1 MAIVRVENV
10 RMAGVASSVPDFV
23 RTVDDD
29 VERFQSEDFRKIG
42 ASIGVTSRRIAPA
55 GVCSS
60 DLCVAAAERLLE
72 KLNWDRE
79 SIQAVLFVTQTPDY
93 PAPATACTLQNRLG
107 LSTGCAAMDI
117 NLGCSGYVYGLATA
131 AQFVHGMAGGIEHGG
146 RVLLLVGDT
155 ITHFVSPDDRA
166 TAPLFGDAGS
176 ATALEYSSSAEP
188 IVFSLGTDG
197 RGLNHLI
204 VPAGGARQPRSAETG
219 VRTARE
225 SGNIR
230 SDEDMYMNGAE
241 VFSFA
246 LQEVPRMVR
255 STLAEAGWSIDEV
268 DGVIMHQSNGIMLN
282 HLRKRL
288 KIDEEKFVIA
298 LEGYGNASCAS
309 IPLAMTH
316 RWAQTEPS
324 EKRRLVLAGFGLG
337 WSWGGA
343 AVTCENMVMPE
354 LVIYET
360 PKVDETAGAGT
371 AGSDAKE
378 AA

>member
-10 RMAGVASSVPDFV
+10 RLAGLASSVPDFV

-29 VERFQSEDFRKIG
+29 VERFESEDFRKIG
-42 ASIGVTSRRIAPA
+42 ASIGVTSRRIAPE

-72 KLNWDRE
+72 ELNWDRD

-93 PAPATACTLQNRLG
+93 PAPATACTLQSRLG
-107 LSTGCAAMDI
+107 LSTNCAAMDI

-131 AQFVHGMAGGIEHGG
+131 AQFVQGMAGGHENGG

-176 ATALEYSSSAEP
+176 ATALEFSSSAEP

-204 VPAGGARQPRSAETG
+204 VPAGGARQPRTEQTG
-219 VRTARE
+219 VRTTRE

-246 LQEVPRMVR
+246 LQEVPKMVR
-255 STLAEAGWSIDEV
+255 STLAEAGWTIDEV
-268 DGVIMHQSNGIMLN
+268 DGVVMHQSNGIMLK

-288 KIDEEKFVIA
+288 KVAEENFVIA

-316 RWAQTEPS
+316 QWAQSGPG

-354 LVIYET
+354 VVIYET
-360 PKVDETAGAGT
+360 PNADGTTASA
-371 AGSDAKE
+371 AKE

>member
-1 MAIVRVENV
+1 MSIVRVENV
-10 RMAGVASSVPDFV
+10 RLAGLASAVPDFV

-42 ASIGVTSRRIAPA
+42 ESIGVTSRRIAPD

-60 DLCVAAAERLLE
+60 DLCVAAAERLLDE
-72 KLNWDRE
+72 LNWDRE
-79 SIQAVLFVTQTPDY
+79 SIQALLFVTQTPDFR
-93 PAPATACTLQNRLG
+93 APATACTLQSRLG
-107 LSTGCAAMDI
+107 LPTNCAAMDI

-131 AQFVHGMAGGIEHGG
+131 AQFVQGMANGQENGG

-176 ATALEYSSSAEP
+176 ATALEFSSSAEP

-204 VPAGGARQPRSAETG
+204 VPAGGARQPRTEETG
-219 VRTARE
+219 IRTVRE

-246 LQEVPRMVR
+246 LQEVPKMVR
-255 STLAEAGWSIDEV
+255 STLAEAGWTIDEV
-268 DGVIMHQSNGIMLN
+268 DGVVMHQSNGIMLK

-288 KIDEEKFVIA
+288 KVDEDNFVIA

-316 RWAQTEPS
+316 QWAQTGLRQ
-324 EKRRLVLAGFGLG
+324 KRRLVLAGFGLG

-343 AVTCENMVMPE
+343 AVTCNDMAMPE

-360 PKVDETAGAGT
+360 PQGEDTSTAI
-371 AGSDAKE
+371 KE

>member
-1 MAIVRVENV
+1 MSIVRVENV
-10 RMAGVASSVPDFV
+10 RLAGLASAVPDFV

-42 ASIGVTSRRIAPA
+42 ESIGVTSRRIAPD

-60 DLCVAAAERLLE
+60 DLCVAAAERLLDE
-72 KLNWDRE
+72 LNWDRE
-79 SIQAVLFVTQTPDY
+79 SIQALLFVTQTPDFR
-93 PAPATACTLQNRLG
+93 APATACTLQSRLG
-107 LSTGCAAMDI
+107 LPTNCAAMDI

-131 AQFVHGMAGGIEHGG
+131 AQFVQGMANGQENGG

-176 ATALEYSSSAEP
+176 ATALEFSSSAEP

-204 VPAGGARQPRSAETG
+204 VPAGGARQPRTEETG
-219 VRTARE
+219 IRTVRE

-246 LQEVPRMVR
+246 LQEVPKMVR
-255 STLAEAGWSIDEV
+255 STLAEAGWTIDEV
-268 DGVIMHQSNGIMLN
+268 DGVVMHQSNGIMLK

-288 KIDEEKFVIA
+288 KVDEDNFVIA

-316 RWAQTEPS
+316 QWAQTGLS
-324 EKRRLVLAGFGLG
+324 QKRRLVLAGFGLG

-343 AVTCENMVMPE
+343 AVTCNDMAMPE

-360 PKVDETAGAGT
+360 PQGEDTSTAI
-371 AGSDAKE
+371 KE

>member
-1 MAIVRVENV
+1 MSIVRVENV
-10 RMAGVASSVPDFV
+10 RLAGLASAVPDFV

-42 ASIGVTSRRIAPA
+42 ESIGVTSRRIAPE

-60 DLCVAAAERLLE
+60 DLCVAAAERLLDE
-72 KLNWDRE
+72 LNWDRE
-79 SIQAVLFVTQTPDY
+79 SIQALLFVTQTPDFR
-93 PAPATACTLQNRLG
+93 APATACTLQSRLG
-107 LSTGCAAMDI
+107 LPTNCAAMDI

-131 AQFVHGMAGGIEHGG
+131 AQFVQGMANGQENGG

-176 ATALEYSSSAEP
+176 ATALEFSSSAEP

-204 VPAGGARQPRSAETG
+204 VPAGGARQPRTKATG
-219 VRTARE
+219 IRTVRE

-246 LQEVPRMVR
+246 LQEVPKMVR
-255 STLAEAGWSIDEV
+255 STLAEAGWTIDEV
-268 DGVIMHQSNGIMLN
+268 DGVVMHQSNGIMLK

-288 KIDEEKFVIA
+288 KVDEDNFVIA

-316 RWAQTEPS
+316 QWAQTGLRQ
-324 EKRRLVLAGFGLG
+324 KRRLVLAGFGLG

-343 AVTCENMVMPE
+343 AVTCNDMAMPE

-360 PKVDETAGAGT
+360 PQGEDTSTAI
-371 AGSDAKE
+371 KE

>member
-1 MAIVRVENV
+1 MAIVRVEGV
-10 RMAGVASSVPDFV
+10 RLAGLASSVPDFV

-29 VERFQSEDFRKIG
+29 VLQFKSEDARKISK
-42 ASIGVTSRRIAPA
+42 SIGVTSRRIAPE
-55 GVCSS
+55 GVCAS
-60 DLCVAAAERLLE
+60 DLCVAAAERLLDE
-72 KLNWDRE
+72 LDWDRE

-93 PAPATACTLQNRLG
+93 PAPATACTLQSRLG
-107 LSTGCAAMDI
+107 LSTNCAAMDI

-131 AQFVHGMAGGIEHGG
+131 AQFVQGMAGGKENSG

-176 ATALEYSSSAEP
+176 ATALEFSAAAEP
-188 IVFSLGTDG
+188 LVFSLGTDG
-197 RGLNHLI
+197 RGCNHLI
-204 VPAGGARQPRSAETG
+204 VPAGGARQPRTAETG

-241 VFSFA
+241 VFAFA
-246 LQEVPRMVR
+246 LQEVPKMVR
-255 STLAEAGWSIDEV
+255 STLAEADWSIEDV
-268 DGVIMHQSNGIMLN
+268 DGVVMHQSNGIMLN

-288 KIDEEKFVIA
+288 KVDEEKFVIA

-316 RWAQTEPS
+316 QWASAEPNQ
-324 EKRRLVLAGFGLG
+324 KRRLVLAGFGLG

-343 AVTCENMVMPE
+343 AVTCEDMVMPE
-354 LVIYET
+354 LVVYPT
-360 PKVDETAGAGT
+360 PQAGESLE
-371 AGSDAKE
+371 SDAKE

>member
-10 RMAGVASSVPDFV
+10 RMAGLASSVPDFV

-42 ASIGVTSRRIAPA
+42 ESIGVTSRRIAPE

-60 DLCVAAAERLLE
+60 DLCVAAAEKLLE
-72 KLNWDRE
+72 ELAWDRD
-79 SIQAVLFVTQTPDY
+79 SIQAVLFVTQTPDFR
-93 PAPATACTLQNRLG
+93 APATACTLQSRLG
-107 LSTGCAAMDI
+107 LPTNCAAMDI

-131 AQFVHGMAGGIEHGG
+131 AQFVQGMAGGQENSG

-176 ATALEYSSSAEP
+176 ATALEFSSSAEP

-204 VPAGGARQPRSAETG
+204 VPAGGARQPRTEQTG
-219 VRTARE
+219 IRTARE

-246 LQEVPRMVR
+246 LQEVPKMVR
-255 STLAEAGWSIDEV
+255 STLAEAGWGIDDV
-268 DGVIMHQSNGIMLN
+268 DGVVMHQSNGIMLN

-288 KIDEEKFVIA
+288 KVDEERFVIA

-316 RWAQTEPS
+316 QWAQAGPRQ
-324 EKRRLVLAGFGLG
+324 KRKLVLAGFGLG

-343 AVTCENMVMPE
+343 AVTCDDMVMPE

-360 PKVDETAGAGT
+360 PQAEEATAVT
-371 AGSDAKE
+371 AKE

>member
-10 RMAGVASSVPDFV
+10 RMAGLASSVPDFV

-42 ASIGVTSRRIAPA
+42 ESIGVTSRRIAPE

-60 DLCVAAAERLLE
+60 DLCVAAAEKLLE
-72 KLNWDRE
+72 ELDWDRD

-93 PAPATACTLQNRLG
+93 PAPATACTLQSRLG
-107 LSTGCAAMDI
+107 LSTSCAAMDI

-131 AQFVHGMAGGIEHGG
+131 AQFVHGLAGGKENGG

-176 ATALEYSSSAEP
+176 ATALEFSSSAEP
-188 IVFSLGTDG
+188 IVFSLGSDG

-204 VPAGGARQPRSAETG
+204 VPVGGARQPRTEETR
-219 VRTARE
+219 VRTSRE

-246 LQEVPRMVR
+246 LQEVPKMVR
-255 STLAEAGWSIDEV
+255 STLAEAGWTIDEV
-268 DGVIMHQSNGIMLN
+268 DGVVMHQSNGIMLK

-288 KIDEEKFVIA
+288 KVDEENFVIA

-316 RWAQTEPS
+316 QWAQASQS
-324 EKRRLVLAGFGLG
+324 EKRQFVLAGFGLG

-343 AVTCENMVMPE
+343 AVTCENMVMPK

-360 PKVDETAGAGT
+360 PQRDEAADLP
-371 AGSDAKE
+371 SKE

>member
-10 RMAGVASSVPDFV
+10 RMAGLASSVPDFV

-42 ASIGVTSRRIAPA
+42 ESIGVTSRRIAPE
-55 GVCSS
+55 GVCAS
-60 DLCVAAAERLLE
+60 DLCVAAAERLLDE
-72 KLNWDRE
+72 LDWDRD
-79 SIQAVLFVTQTPDY
+79 SIRAVLFVTQTPDY
-93 PAPATACTLQNRLG
+93 PAPATACTLQSRLG
-107 LSTGCAAMDI
+107 LSTNCAAMDI

-131 AQFVHGMAGGIEHGG
+131 AQFVQGMAGGQENGG

-176 ATALEYSSSAEP
+176 ATALEFSSAAEP

-204 VPAGGARQPRSAETG
+204 VPAGGARQPRTEETG
-219 VRTARE
+219 VRTPRE

-246 LQEVPRMVR
+246 LQEVPKMVR
-255 STLAEAGWSIDEV
+255 STLAEAGWTIDEV
-268 DGVIMHQSNGIMLN
+268 DGVVMHQSNGIMLK

-288 KIDEEKFVIA
+288 KVDEENFVIA

-316 RWAQTEPS
+316 QWAQAGRS
-324 EKRRLVLAGFGLG
+324 KKRKLVLAGFGLG

-343 AVTCENMVMPE
+343 AVTCENMVMPD

-360 PKVDETAGAGT
+360 PQRDGA
-371 AGSDAKE
+371 ADLVAKE

>member
-10 RMAGVASSVPDFV
+10 RMAGLASSVPDFV

-42 ASIGVTSRRIAPA
+42 ESIGVTSRRIAPE
-55 GVCSS
+55 GVCAS
-60 DLCVAAAERLLE
+60 DLCVAAAERLLDE
-72 KLNWDRE
+72 LDWDRD
-79 SIQAVLFVTQTPDY
+79 SIRAVLFVTQTPDY
-93 PAPATACTLQNRLG
+93 PAPATACTLQSRLG
-107 LSTGCAAMDI
+107 LSTNCAAMDI

-131 AQFVHGMAGGIEHGG
+131 AQFVQGMAGGQENGG

-176 ATALEYSSSAEP
+176 ATALEFSSAAEP

-204 VPAGGARQPRSAETG
+204 VPAGGARQPRTEETG
-219 VRTARE
+219 VRTPRE

-246 LQEVPRMVR
+246 LQEVPKMVR
-255 STLAEAGWSIDEV
+255 STLAEAGWTIDEV
-268 DGVIMHQSNGIMLN
+268 DGVVMHQSNGIMLK

-288 KIDEEKFVIA
+288 KVDEENFVIA

-316 RWAQTEPS
+316 QWAQAGS
-324 EKRRLVLAGFGLG
+324 SKKRKLVLAGFGLG

-343 AVTCENMVMPE
+343 AVTCENMVMPD

-360 PKVDETAGAGT
+360 PQRDGA
-371 AGSDAKE
+371 ADLVAKE

>member
-10 RMAGVASSVPDFV
+10 RMAGLASSVPDFV

-42 ASIGVTSRRIAPA
+42 ESIGVTSRRIAPE
-55 GVCSS
+55 GVCAS
-60 DLCVAAAERLLE
+60 DLCVAAAERLLDE
-72 KLNWDRE
+72 LDWDRD
-79 SIQAVLFVTQTPDY
+79 SIRAVLFVTQTPDY
-93 PAPATACTLQNRLG
+93 PAPATACTLQSRLG
-107 LSTGCAAMDI
+107 LSTNCAAMDI

-131 AQFVHGMAGGIEHGG
+131 AQFVQGMAGGQENGG

-176 ATALEYSSSAEP
+176 ATALEFSSAAEP

-204 VPAGGARQPRSAETG
+204 VPAGGARQPRTEETG
-219 VRTARE
+219 VRTPRE

-246 LQEVPRMVR
+246 LQEVPKMVR
-255 STLAEAGWSIDEV
+255 STLAEAGWIIDEV
-268 DGVIMHQSNGIMLN
+268 DGVVMHQSNGIMLK

-288 KIDEEKFVIA
+288 KVDEENFVIA

-316 RWAQTEPS
+316 QWAQAGRS
-324 EKRRLVLAGFGLG
+324 KKRKLVLAGFGLG

-343 AVTCENMVMPE
+343 AVTCENMVMPD

-360 PKVDETAGAGT
+360 PQRDGA
-371 AGSDAKE
+371 ADLVAKE

>member
-10 RMAGVASSVPDFV
+10 RMAGLASSVPDFV

-42 ASIGVTSRRIAPA
+42 ESIGVTSRRIAPE
-55 GVCSS
+55 GVCAS
-60 DLCVAAAERLLE
+60 DLCVAAAERLLDE
-72 KLNWDRE
+72 LDWDRD
-79 SIQAVLFVTQTPDY
+79 SIRAVLFVTQTPDY
-93 PAPATACTLQNRLG
+93 PAPATACTLQSRLG
-107 LSTGCAAMDI
+107 LSTNCAAMDI

-131 AQFVHGMAGGIEHGG
+131 AQFVQGMAGGQENGG

-176 ATALEYSSSAEP
+176 ATALEFSSAAEP

-204 VPAGGARQPRSAETG
+204 VPAGGARQPRTEETG
-219 VRTARE
+219 VRTPRE

-246 LQEVPRMVR
+246 LQEVPKMVR
-255 STLAEAGWSIDEV
+255 STLAEAGWTIDEV
-268 DGVIMHQSNGIMLN
+268 DGVVMHQSNGIMLK

-288 KIDEEKFVIA
+288 KVDKENFVIA

-316 RWAQTEPS
+316 QWAQAGRS
-324 EKRRLVLAGFGLG
+324 KKRKLVLAGFGLG

-343 AVTCENMVMPE
+343 AVTCENMVMPD

-360 PKVDETAGAGT
+360 PQRDGA
-371 AGSDAKE
+371 ADLVAKE

>member
-1 MAIVRVENV
+1 MSIVRVENV
-10 RMAGVASSVPDFV
+10 RMAGLASSVPDFV

-29 VERFQSEDFRKIG
+29 VERYQSEDFRKIG
-42 ASIGVTSRRIAPA
+42 ESIGVTSRRIAPE

-60 DLCVAAAERLLE
+60 DLCVAAAERLLDE
-72 KLNWDRE
+72 LKWDRD

-93 PAPATACTLQNRLG
+93 PAPATACTLQSRLG
-107 LSTGCAAMDI
+107 LPTSCAAMDI
-117 NLGCSGYVYGLATA
+117 SLGCSGYVYGLATA
-131 AQFVHGMAGGIEHGG
+131 AQFVQGMAGGKENGG

-176 ATALEYSSSAEP
+176 ATALEFSSSADP

-204 VPAGGARQPRSAETG
+204 VPAGGARQRRTEETG
-219 VRTARE
+219 IRTTRE

-246 LQEVPRMVR
+246 LQEVPKMVR
-255 STLAEAGWSIDEV
+255 STLAEAGWTIDEV
-268 DGVIMHQSNGIMLN
+268 DGVVMHQSNGIMLK

-288 KIDEEKFVIA
+288 KVDEEKFVIA

-316 RWAQTEPS
+316 QWALSNPG

-343 AVTCENMVMPE
+343 AVTCDGVVMPE
-354 LVIYET
+354 LVIYQT
-360 PKVDETAGAGT
+360 PQAEDSVNAVEAA
-371 AGSDAKE
+371 AKE

>member
-10 RMAGVASSVPDFV
+10 RMAGLASSVPDFV

-42 ASIGVTSRRIAPA
+42 ESIGVTSRRIAPE
-55 GVCSS
+55 GVCAS
-60 DLCVAAAERLLE
+60 DLCVAAAERLLDE
-72 KLNWDRE
+72 LDWDRD
-79 SIQAVLFVTQTPDY
+79 SIRAVLFVTQTPDY
-93 PAPATACTLQNRLG
+93 PAPATACTLQSRLG
-107 LSTGCAAMDI
+107 LSTNCAAMDI

-131 AQFVHGMAGGIEHGG
+131 AQFVQGMAGGQENGG

-176 ATALEYSSSAEP
+176 ATALEFSSDAEP
-188 IVFSLGTDG
+188 IVFSLGTDC

-204 VPAGGARQPRSAETG
+204 VPAGGARQPRTEETG
-219 VRTARE
+219 VRTPRE

-246 LQEVPRMVR
+246 LQEVPKMVR
-255 STLAEAGWSIDEV
+255 STLAEAGWTIDEV
-268 DGVIMHQSNGIMLN
+268 DGVVMHQSNGIMLK

-288 KIDEEKFVIA
+288 KVDEENFVIA
-298 LEGYGNASCAS
+298 FEGYCNASCAS

-316 RWAQTEPS
+316 QWAQAGQS
-324 EKRRLVLAGFGLG
+324 RKRKLVLAGFGLG

-343 AVTCENMVMPE
+343 AVTCENMVMPD

-360 PKVDETAGAGT
+360 PQRDGA
-371 AGSDAKE
+371 ADLVAKE

>member
-1 MAIVRVENV
+1 MSIVRVENV
-10 RMAGVASSVPDFV
+10 RLAGLASAVPDFV

-42 ASIGVTSRRIAPA
+42 ESIGVTSRRIAPE

-60 DLCVAAAERLLE
+60 DLCVAAAERLLDE
-72 KLNWDRE
+72 LNWDRE
-79 SIQAVLFVTQTPDY
+79 SIQALLFVTQTPDFR
-93 PAPATACTLQNRLG
+93 APATACTLQSRLG
-107 LSTGCAAMDI
+107 LPTNCAAMDI

-131 AQFVHGMAGGIEHGG
+131 AQFVQGMADGQENGG

-176 ATALEYSSSAEP
+176 ATVLEFSSSAEP

-204 VPAGGARQPRSAETG
+204 VPAGGARQPRTEETG
-219 VRTARE
+219 IRTVRE

-246 LQEVPRMVR
+246 LQEVPKMVR
-255 STLAEAGWSIDEV
+255 STLAEAGWTIDEV
-268 DGVIMHQSNGIMLN
+268 DGVVMHQSNGIMLK

-288 KIDEEKFVIA
+288 KVDEDNFVIA

-316 RWAQTEPS
+316 QWAQAGPRQ
-324 EKRRLVLAGFGLG
+324 KRRLVLAGFGLG

-343 AVTCENMVMPE
+343 AVTCNDMAMPE

-360 PKVDETAGAGT
+360 PQGEDTSTAI
-371 AGSDAKE
+371 KE

>member
-1 MAIVRVENV
+1 
-10 RMAGVASSVPDFV
+10 MAGLASSVPDFV

-42 ASIGVTSRRIAPA
+42 ESIGVTSRRIAPE

-60 DLCVAAAERLLE
+60 DLCVAAAERLLDE
-72 KLNWDRE
+72 LAWDRE
-79 SIQAVLFVTQTPDY
+79 SIQAVLFVTQTPDFR
-93 PAPATACTLQNRLG
+93 APATACTLQSRLG
-107 LSTGCAAMDI
+107 LPTNCAAMDI

-131 AQFVHGMAGGIEHGG
+131 AQFVQGMAGGQENGG

-176 ATALEYSSSAEP
+176 ATALEFSSSAEP

-204 VPAGGARQPRSAETG
+204 VPAGGARHPRTTETG
-219 VRTARE
+219 IRTVRE

-246 LQEVPRMVR
+246 LQEVPKMVR
-255 STLAEAGWSIDEV
+255 STLAEAGWGIEDV
-268 DGVIMHQSNGIMLN
+268 DGVVMHQSNGIMLN

-288 KIDEEKFVIA
+288 KVDEEKFVIA

-316 RWAQTEPS
+316 QWAQSDPS
-324 EKRRLVLAGFGLG
+324 RKRRLILAGFGLG

-343 AVTCENMVMPE
+343 AVTCDDMVMPE
-354 LVIYET
+354 LVVYET
-360 PKVDETAGAGT
+360 PQAEDATAA
-371 AGSDAKE
+371 AAKE

>member
-10 RMAGVASSVPDFV
+10 RMAGLASSVPDFV

-42 ASIGVTSRRIAPA
+42 ESIGVTSRRIAPE
-55 GVCSS
+55 GVCAS

-72 KLNWDRE
+72 ELDWDRD

-93 PAPATACTLQNRLG
+93 PAPATACTLQSRLE
-107 LSTGCAAMDI
+107 LPTSCAAMDI

-131 AQFVHGMAGGIEHGG
+131 AQFVKGMAGGKENGG

-204 VPAGGARQPRSAETG
+204 VPAGGARQPRTEESG
-219 VRTARE
+219 IRTSRE

-246 LQEVPRMVR
+246 LQEVPKMVR
-255 STLAEAGWSIDEV
+255 STLAEAGWTIDEV
-268 DGVIMHQSNGIMLN
+268 DGVVMHQSNGIMLK

-288 KIDEEKFVIA
+288 KVDEENFVIA

-316 RWAQTEPS
+316 QWSQASQTE
-324 EKRRLVLAGFGLG
+324 KRKLVLAGFGLG

-343 AVTCENMVMPE
+343 AITCENMVMPE

-360 PKVDETAGAGT
+360 PEREEAGDSA
-371 AGSDAKE
+371 SKE

>member
-10 RMAGVASSVPDFV
+10 RMAGLASSVPDFV

-42 ASIGVTSRRIAPA
+42 ESIGVTSRRIAPE
-55 GVCSS
+55 GVCAS
-60 DLCVAAAERLLE
+60 DLCVSAAERLLDE
-72 KLNWDRE
+72 LGWDRD
-79 SIQAVLFVTQTPDY
+79 SIRAVLFVTQTPDY
-93 PAPATACTLQNRLG
+93 PAPATACTLQSRLG
-107 LSTGCAAMDI
+107 LSTNCAAMDI

-131 AQFVHGMAGGIEHGG
+131 AQFVQGMADGQENGG

-176 ATALEYSSSAEP
+176 ATALEFSSAAEP

-204 VPAGGARQPRSAETG
+204 VPAGGARQPRTEETG
-219 VRTARE
+219 VRTPRE

-246 LQEVPRMVR
+246 LQEVPKMVR
-255 STLAEAGWSIDEV
+255 STLAEAGWTIDEV
-268 DGVIMHQSNGIMLN
+268 DGVVMHQSNGIMLK

-288 KIDEEKFVIA
+288 KVGEENFVIA

-316 RWAQTEPS
+316 QWAQAGRS
-324 EKRRLVLAGFGLG
+324 KKRKLVLAGFGLG

-343 AVTCENMVMPE
+343 AVTCENMVMPD

-360 PKVDETAGAGT
+360 PQRDGA
-371 AGSDAKE
+371 ADLVAKE

>member
-1 MAIVRVENV
+1 MSIVRVENV
-10 RMAGVASSVPDFV
+10 RLAGLASAVPDFV

-29 VERFQSEDFRKIG
+29 VDRFQSEDFRKIG
-42 ASIGVTSRRIAPA
+42 ESIGVTSRRIAPE

-60 DLCVAAAERLLE
+60 DLCVSAAERLLDE
-72 KLNWDRE
+72 LNWDRE
-79 SIQAVLFVTQTPDY
+79 SIQAVLFVTQTPDFR
-93 PAPATACTLQNRLG
+93 APATACTLQSRLG
-107 LSTGCAAMDI
+107 LPTNCAAMDI

-131 AQFVHGMAGGIEHGG
+131 AQFVRGMAGEQESGG

-176 ATALEYSSSAEP
+176 ATALEFSSSAEP

-204 VPAGGARQPRSAETG
+204 VPAGGARQPRTEETG
-219 VRTARE
+219 IRTARE

-246 LQEVPRMVR
+246 LQEVPKMVR
-255 STLAEAGWSIDEV
+255 STLAEAGWAIDEV
-268 DGVIMHQSNGIMLN
+268 DGVVMHQSNGIMLK

-288 KIDEEKFVIA
+288 KVDEDNFVIA

-316 RWAQTEPS
+316 QWAQAGLRQ
-324 EKRRLVLAGFGLG
+324 KRRLVLAGFGLG

-343 AVTCENMVMPE
+343 AVTCDDMAMPE

-360 PKVDETAGAGT
+360 PQVEDTSVAT
-371 AGSDAKE
+371 KE

>member
-10 RMAGVASSVPDFV
+10 RMAGLASSVPDFV

-42 ASIGVTSRRIAPA
+42 ESIGVTSRRIAPE

-72 KLNWDRE
+72 ELDWDRNAV
-79 SIQAVLFVTQTPDY
+79 QAVLFVTQTPDY
-93 PAPATACTLQNRLG
+93 PAPATACTLQSRLG
-107 LSTGCAAMDI
+107 LSTNCAAMDI

-131 AQFVHGMAGGIEHGG
+131 AQFVQGMAGGVENGG

-155 ITHFVSPDDRA
+155 ITHFVSPDDRS

-176 ATALEYSSSAEP
+176 ATALEFSSAAEP

-204 VPAGGARQPRSAETG
+204 VPAGGARQPRTEATG
-219 VRTARE
+219 IRTSRE

-246 LQEVPRMVR
+246 LQEVPKMVR
-255 STLAEAGWSIDEV
+255 STLAEAGWTIDEV
-268 DGVIMHQSNGIMLN
+268 DGVVMHQSNGIMLK

-288 KIDEEKFVIA
+288 KVDEENFVIA

-316 RWAQTEPS
+316 QWAQSGQS
-324 EKRRLVLAGFGLG
+324 EKRKLVLAGFGLG

-343 AVTCENMVMPE
+343 AITCENVVMPE

-360 PKVDETAGAGT
+360 PQRE
-371 AGSDAKE
+371 E
-378 AA
+378 AADLPSKKAA